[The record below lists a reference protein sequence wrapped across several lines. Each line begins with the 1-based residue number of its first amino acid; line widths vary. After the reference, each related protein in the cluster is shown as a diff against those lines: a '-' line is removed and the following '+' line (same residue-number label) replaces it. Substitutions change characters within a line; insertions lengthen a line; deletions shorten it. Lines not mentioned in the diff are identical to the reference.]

1 MCEKIG
7 IMKYMITLE
16 FKLKGKETQYRIVDE
31 MIRTFQFVRN
41 KCLRFW
47 MDGHKVKLS
56 EVNAEATRVR
66 HNLEFPW
73 AGKLESSAAQAASER
88 PISAIRRF
96 YENCKAKVPGKKMRD
111 GGSQVSPRHS
121 LGFPKFQKNNCSVEY
136 KVAGWKLSP
145 DRKRITFTDKFKAG
159 TFKLVGSY
167 DLNFYH
173 LKAIKRVRI
182 VCRSDGYYC
191 QFCIA
196 VERNISIEP
205 TGKCLGIDVGLSKF
219 YTASDGRAVE
229 NPRHLRKAEL
239 ALKRAQRRVSSKF
252 RRSKS
257 KGEKVKQSNNYKK
270 ACKRLGKKHLTVQ
283 RRRKDFVVKTARA
296 LLESSDFIAYEKLNV
311 KNLVKNRK
319 LSKSIS
325 DVAWTQFTGWIER
338 YGILYKRP
346 VVAVPPQYTNQD
358 CSGCGTRVKKS
369 LSVRTHVCPKCNL
382 VIDRDENAALNIL
395 VKGLNQ
401 AGLALNLST
410 PGHGGIN
417 AWEQNS
423 LYFVGEN
430 LQDKLT
436 G

>member
-1 MCEKIG
+1 
-7 IMKYMITLE
+7 MITLE
-16 FKLKGKETQYRIVDE
+16 FKLKGRETQYRIVDE

-41 KCLRFW
+41 KCLRLW
-47 MDGHKVKLS
+47 IDGRNVKLS
-56 EVNAEATRVR
+56 EVNAEATKIR
-66 HNLEFPW
+66 HDLEFPW

-88 PISAIRRF
+88 AMSAIRRF
-96 YENCKAKVPGKKMRD
+96 YDNCKAKVPGKK
-111 GGSQVSPRHS
+111 
-121 LGFPKFQKNNCSVEY
+121 GFPNFQKNNRSVEY
-136 KVAGWKLSP
+136 KVAGWKLSS

-182 VCRSDGYYC
+182 VRRSDGYYC

-196 VERNISIEP
+196 VERNISIAP

-219 YTASDGRAVE
+219 YTASDGSAVE

-252 RRSKS
+252 RTHK
-257 KGEKVKQSNNYKK
+257 KQGEKVKQSNNYKK
-270 ACKRLGKKHLTVQ
+270 ACRRLGKRHLTVQ
-283 RRRKDFVVKTARA
+283 RRRKDFVVKTAKA

-311 KNLVKNRK
+311 KNLVKNRR

-325 DVAWTQFTGWIER
+325 DAAWTQFTGWIER
-338 YGILYKRP
+338 YGMLYKRP
-346 VVAVPPQYTNQD
+346 VVAVPPQYTSSD
-358 CSGCGTRVKKS
+358 CSGCGTRVKKT
-369 LSVRTHVCPKCNL
+369 LSVRTHICPNPKCQL

-401 AGLALNLST
+401 AGLALNSST
-410 PGHGGIN
+410 VGQTGTNASGQIN
-417 AWEQNS
+417 
-423 LYFVGEN
+423 LCLIGEN
-430 LQDKLT
+430 LSDKLT

>member
-1 MCEKIG
+1 
-7 IMKYMITLE
+7 MITLE
-16 FKLKGKETQYRIVDE
+16 FKLKGKEAQYRIVDE

-47 MDGHKVKLS
+47 MDGYNVKLS

-66 HNLEFPW
+66 HDPQWEW

-88 PISAIRRF
+88 AMSAIRRF
-96 YENCKAKVPGKKMRD
+96 YENCKAKVPGKK
-111 GGSQVSPRHS
+111 
-121 LGFPKFQKNNCSVEY
+121 GFPKFQQNNRSVEY
-136 KVAGWKLSP
+136 KVAGWKLSN
-145 DRKRITFTDKFKAG
+145 DRKRITFSDKFKAG
-159 TFKLVGSY
+159 TFKLIGTY

-182 VCRSDGYYC
+182 VRRSDGYYC

-205 TGKCLGIDVGLSKF
+205 TGRAIGIDVGLSKF
-219 YTASDGRAVE
+219 YTASDGSTVE
-229 NPRHLRKAEL
+229 NPKHLRQAEK
-239 ALKRAQRRVSSKF
+239 ALKRAQRRVSKKF
-252 RRSKS
+252 RKFTK
-257 KGEKVKQSNNYKK
+257 KGERVKQSNNYKK
-270 ACKRLGKKHLTVQ
+270 ACKQLGKRHLTVQ
-283 RRRKDFVVKTARA
+283 RRRKDFAVKTAKA

-325 DVAWTQFTGWIER
+325 DAAWTQFTSWIER
-338 YGILYKRP
+338 YGMLYKRP
-346 VVAVPPQYTNQD
+346 VVAVPPQYTSQD
-358 CSGCGTRVKKS
+358 CAGCGTRVKKS
-369 LSVRTHVCPKCNL
+369 LSVRTHVCPKCSL
-382 VIDRDENAALNIL
+382 VIDRDKNAAVNIL

-401 AGLALNLST
+401 AGLAIQTYLGAQGNEYAWGQTNLCVVS
-410 PGHGGIN
+410 
-417 AWEQNS
+417 ES
-423 LYFVGEN
+423 

>member
-1 MCEKIG
+1 
-7 IMKYMITLE
+7 MITLE
-16 FKLKGKETQYRIVDE
+16 FKLKGKETQYRLVDE

-88 PISAIRRF
+88 AMSAIRRF
-96 YENCKAKVPGKKMRD
+96 YENVGAKIPGKK
-111 GGSQVSPRHS
+111 
-121 LGFPKFQKNNCSVEY
+121 GFPKFQKNNRSVEY

-145 DRKRITFTDKFKAG
+145 DRKRICFTDKFKAG
-159 TFKLVGSY
+159 TFKLVGTY

-182 VCRSDGYYC
+182 VRRSDGYYC

-205 TGKCLGIDVGLSKF
+205 TGRAVGIDVGLAKF
-219 YTASDGRAVE
+219 YTTSDGQTVD
-229 NPRHLRKAEL
+229 NHRHLRKAERS
-239 ALKRAQRRVSSKF
+239 LKKAQRRVSSKF
-252 RRSKS
+252 RKPKKR
-257 KGEKVKQSNNYKK
+257 GEKAHQFNNYKK
-270 ACKRLGKKHLTVQ
+270 ACRRLGKKHLTVQ
-283 RRRKDFVVKTARA
+283 RRRKDFVVKTAKA
-296 LLESSDFIAYEKLNV
+296 LLESSDFVAYEKLNV
-311 KNLVKNRK
+311 KTLVKNRK

-325 DVAWTQFTGWIER
+325 DAAWTQFTGWIER

-346 VVAVPPQYTNQD
+346 VVAVPPQYTSSD
-358 CSGCGTRVKKS
+358 CSGCGTRVKKT
-369 LSVRTHVCPKCNL
+369 LSVRTHICPNPKCNL

-401 AGLALNLST
+401 AGLVLNSST
-410 PGHGGIN
+410 LGHSGIN
-417 AWEQNS
+417 ASGQTN
-423 LYFVGEN
+423 LCLLGEN
-430 LQDKLT
+430 LSNKLT

>member
-1 MCEKIG
+1 
-7 IMKYMITLE
+7 
-16 FKLKGKETQYRIVDE
+16 
-31 MIRTFQFVRN
+31 
-41 KCLRFW
+41 
-47 MDGHKVKLS
+47 MDGFQVKLS

-66 HNLEFPW
+66 HNSEFPW

-88 PISAIRRF
+88 AMSAIRRF
-96 YENCKAKVPGKKMRD
+96 YENRKAKIPGNI
-111 GGSQVSPRHS
+111 
-121 LGFPKFQKNNCSVEY
+121 GFPKFQKNNRSVEY

-145 DRKRITFTDKFKAG
+145 DRKRITCTDKFKAG
-159 TFKLVGSY
+159 TFKLVGTY

-182 VCRSDGYYC
+182 VRRSDGYYC

-205 TGKCLGIDVGLSKF
+205 TGRAVGIDVGLAKF
-219 YTASDGRAVE
+219 YTTSDGQTVD
-229 NPRHLRKAEL
+229 NPRHLRTAERS
-239 ALKRAQRRVSSKF
+239 LKRAQRRVSSKF
-252 RRSKS
+252 RRPN

-270 ACKRLGKKHLTVQ
+270 ACKWLGKKHLTVQ
-283 RRRKDFVVKTARA
+283 RRRKDFVAKTAKA

-325 DVAWTQFTGWIER
+325 DAAWTQFTDWIER
-338 YGILYKRP
+338 YGMLYKRP
-346 VVAVPPQYTNQD
+346 VVAVPPQYTSQD
-358 CSGCGTRVKKS
+358 CNECGTRVKKT
-369 LSVRTHVCPKCNL
+369 LSVRTHICPKCNL

-410 PGHGGIN
+410 SGHEGIN
-417 AWEQNS
+417 AWGQNS

>member
-1 MCEKIG
+1 
-7 IMKYMITLE
+7 
-16 FKLKGKETQYRIVDE
+16 
-31 MIRTFQFVRN
+31 
-41 KCLRFW
+41 
-47 MDGHKVKLS
+47 MDGRSVKLS

-73 AGKLESSAAQAASER
+73 PGKLESSSAQAASER
-88 PISAIRRF
+88 AMSAIRRF
-96 YENCKAKVPGKKMRD
+96 YENCKAKIPGKK
-111 GGSQVSPRHS
+111 GY
-121 LGFPKFQKNNCSVEY
+121 PKFQKNNRSVEY
-136 KVAGWKLSP
+136 KVAGWKLSS
-145 DRKRITFTDKFKAG
+145 DRKRIAFTDKFKAG

-167 DLNFYH
+167 DLIEYH

-182 VCRSDGYYC
+182 VRRSDGYYC

-219 YTASDGRAVE
+219 YTASDGRVVE

-252 RRSKS
+252 RRSRS

-283 RRRKDFVVKTARA
+283 RRRKDFVVKAAKA

-325 DVAWTQFTGWIER
+325 DAAWTQFIGWIER
-338 YGILYKRP
+338 YGWLYKRP
-346 VVAVPPQYTNQD
+346 VVAVPPQYTSQD
-358 CSGCGTRVKKS
+358 CSDCGTRVKKT
-369 LSVRTHVCPKCNL
+369 LSVRTHICPNPKCQL
-382 VIDRDENAALNIL
+382 VIDRDENATKNIL
-395 VKGLNQ
+395 VKGLAS

-410 PGHGGIN
+410 VGQTGIN
-417 AWEQNS
+417 AWGQNS
-423 LYFVGEN
+423 LYLVGEN
-430 LQDKLT
+430 LQDKRA
-436 G
+436 

>member
-1 MCEKIG
+1 
-7 IMKYMITLE
+7 
-16 FKLKGKETQYRIVDE
+16 
-31 MIRTFQFVRN
+31 
-41 KCLRFW
+41 
-47 MDGHKVKLS
+47 MDGYNIKLS

-73 AGKLESSAAQAASER
+73 AGRLESSAAQAASER
-88 PISAIRRF
+88 AMSAIRRF
-96 YENCKAKVPGKKMRD
+96 YENCKAKIPGKK
-111 GGSQVSPRHS
+111 
-121 LGFPKFQKNNCSVEY
+121 GFPNFQKNNRSVEY

-159 TFKLVGSY
+159 AFKLVGSY

-182 VCRSDGYYC
+182 VRRSDGYYC

-205 TGKCLGIDVGLSKF
+205 TGKCLGIDLGLSKF
-219 YTASDGRAVE
+219 YTASDGRTVE
-229 NPRHLRKAEL
+229 NPRHLRKAEK

-252 RRSKS
+252 RTHKK
-257 KGEKVKQSNNYKK
+257 KGEKLKQSNNYKK

-283 RRRKDFVVKTARA
+283 RRRKDFVVKTAKA

-325 DVAWTQFTGWIER
+325 DAAWTQFTGWIER
-338 YGILYKRP
+338 YGMLYKRP
-346 VVAVPPQYTNQD
+346 VVAVAPQYTSHD
-358 CSGCGTRVKKS
+358 CSGCGTRVKKT
-369 LSVRTHVCPKCNL
+369 LSVRTHICPQCHL

-401 AGLALNLST
+401 VAASLAFWEQKATTRGDIALKTYPGALGNENAWGENNLCLNLETGS
-410 PGHGGIN
+410 
-417 AWEQNS
+417 S
-423 LYFVGEN
+423 
-430 LQDKLT
+430 KLT
-436 G
+436 R

>member
-1 MCEKIG
+1 
-7 IMKYMITLE
+7 MITLE

-31 MIRTFQFVRN
+31 MIRTFQFVQN

-66 HNLEFPW
+66 HNPEWVW
-73 AGKLESSAAQAASER
+73 AGNLESSAAQAASER
-88 PISAIRRF
+88 AMSAIRRF
-96 YENCKAKVPGKKMRD
+96 YENCKAKIPGKK
-111 GGSQVSPRHS
+111 
-121 LGFPKFQKNNCSVEY
+121 GFPKFQKNNRSVEY

-173 LKAIKRVRI
+173 RHAIKRVRI
-182 VCRSDGYYC
+182 VRRSDGYYC

-196 VERNISIEP
+196 VERNISVEP
-205 TGKCLGIDVGLSKF
+205 TGKCLGIDVGLSNF

-229 NPRHLRKAEL
+229 NPRHLRKTEK
-239 ALKRAQRRVSSKF
+239 ALIRAQRRVSSKF
-252 RRSKS
+252 RRPNK

-270 ACKRLGKKHLTVQ
+270 ACERLGKRHLTLV
-283 RRRKDFVVKTARA
+283 RRRKDFVVKTAKA

-325 DVAWTQFTGWIER
+325 DVAWTQFLGWIER
-338 YGILYKRP
+338 YGMLYKRP
-346 VVAVPPQYTNQD
+346 VVAVPPQYTSQD
-358 CSGCGTRVKKS
+358 CSGCGTRVKKT
-369 LSVRTHVCPKCNL
+369 LSVRTHVCPNPKCNL

-417 AWEQNS
+417 AWGQNS
-423 LYFVGEN
+423 LYLVGEN
-430 LQDKLT
+430 FKDKLT
-436 G
+436 D

>member
-1 MCEKIG
+1 MNF
-7 IMKYMITLE
+7 MITLE

-31 MIRTFQFVRN
+31 MIRTFQFIRN

-47 MDGHKVKLS
+47 MDGYKIKLS

-66 HNLEFPW
+66 HNEEFPF

-88 PISAIRRF
+88 AMSAIRRF
-96 YENCKAKVPGKKMRD
+96 YENCKAKVPGKK
-111 GGSQVSPRHS
+111 
-121 LGFPKFQKNNCSVEY
+121 GFPQFQKSNRLVEY

-159 TFKLVGSY
+159 TFKLIGTY
-167 DLNFYH
+167 NLNFYH

-182 VCRSDGYYC
+182 VRRSDGYYC
-191 QFCIA
+191 QFCVA
-196 VERNISIEP
+196 VERNVSIEP

-219 YTASDGRAVE
+219 YTASDGSTVE
-229 NPRHLRKAEL
+229 NPRHLRKAEK

-257 KGEKVKQSNNYKK
+257 TGEEVKQSNNYKK
-270 ACKRLGKKHLTVQ
+270 ACKALGKKHLTVQ
-283 RRRKDFVVKTARA
+283 RRRKDFVVKTAKA
-296 LLESSDFIAYEKLNV
+296 LLESSDFITYEKLNV
-311 KNLVKNRK
+311 RNLVKNRK

-338 YGILYKRP
+338 YGMLYKRP
-346 VVAVPPQYTNQD
+346 VVAVAPQYTSQD
-358 CSGCGTRVKKS
+358 CSGCGTRVKKA
-369 LSVRTHVCPKCNL
+369 LSVRTHICPNPKCNL

-401 AGLALNLST
+401 ASMALNLST
-410 PGHGGIN
+410 VGQTGIN
-417 AWEQNS
+417 AWGQTNLCVVSES
-423 LYFVGEN
+423 

>member
-1 MCEKIG
+1 
-7 IMKYMITLE
+7 MITLE
-16 FKLKGKETQYRIVDE
+16 FKLKGRETQYRIVDE

-41 KCLRFW
+41 KCLRLW
-47 MDGHKVKLS
+47 IDGRNVKLS
-56 EVNAEATRVR
+56 EVNAEATKIR
-66 HNLEFPW
+66 HDLEFPW

-88 PISAIRRF
+88 AMSAIRRF
-96 YENCKAKVPGKKMRD
+96 YDNCKAKVPGKKMRD
-111 GGSQVSPRHS
+111 FGGNNSSQNS
-121 LGFPKFQKNNCSVEY
+121 LGFPKFQKNNRSVEY

-159 TFKLVGSY
+159 AFKLVGSY

-182 VCRSDGYYC
+182 VRRSDGYYC

-196 VERNISIEP
+196 VERNISIAP
-205 TGKCLGIDVGLSKF
+205 TGNCLGIDVGLSKF
-219 YTASDGRAVE
+219 YTASDGSTVE

-252 RRSKS
+252 RTHK
-257 KGEKVKQSNNYKK
+257 KQGEKVKQSNNYKK
-270 ACKRLGKKHLTVQ
+270 ACRRLGKRHLTVQ
-283 RRRKDFVVKTARA
+283 RRRKDFAVKTAKA

-325 DVAWTQFTGWIER
+325 DAAWTQFTGWIER
-338 YGILYKRP
+338 YGMLYKRP
-346 VVAVPPQYTNQD
+346 VVAVPPQYTSSD

-369 LSVRTHVCPKCNL
+369 LSVRTHVCPKCSL

-401 AGLALNLST
+401 AGMALNLST
-410 PGHGGIN
+410 SGHEGIN
-417 AWEQNS
+417 ASGQTN
-423 LYFVGEN
+423 LCLIGEN
-430 LQDKLT
+430 LSDKLT

>member
-1 MCEKIG
+1 
-7 IMKYMITLE
+7 
-16 FKLKGKETQYRIVDE
+16 
-31 MIRTFQFVRN
+31 
-41 KCLRFW
+41 

-66 HNLEFPW
+66 HNLEWEW
-73 AGKLESSAAQAASER
+73 AGRLESSAAQAASER
-88 PISAIRRF
+88 AMSAIRRF
-96 YENCKAKVPGKKMRD
+96 YENVRLSAHVEACKAKILGKK
-111 GGSQVSPRHS
+111 
-121 LGFPKFQKNNCSVEY
+121 GFPKFQKNNRSVEY

-159 TFKLVGSY
+159 TFKLVGTY

-182 VCRSDGYYC
+182 VRRSDGYYC

-205 TGKCLGIDVGLSKF
+205 TGRAVGIDVGLAKF
-219 YTASDGRAVE
+219 YTASDGSAVE
-229 NPRHLRKAEL
+229 NPRHLRKAEK

-252 RRSKS
+252 RRSKK
-257 KGEKVKQSNNYKK
+257 KGEKLRQSSNYKK
-270 ACKRLGKKHLTVQ
+270 ACKQLGKKHLTVQ
-283 RRRKDFVVKTARA
+283 RRRKDFVVKTAKA

-325 DVAWTQFTGWIER
+325 DAAWTGFTDWIER
-338 YGILYKRP
+338 YGMLYKRP
-346 VVAVPPQYTNQD
+346 VVAVPPQYTSQD
-358 CSGCGTRVKKS
+358 CSGCGIRVKKS
-369 LSVRTHVCPKCNL
+369 LSILTHVCPKCNL

-395 VKGLNQ
+395 VKGLNH
-401 AGLALNLST
+401 AGMVLNLRT

-417 AWEQNS
+417 AWGQNS
-423 LYFVGEN
+423 LYLVGEN

>member
-1 MCEKIG
+1 
-7 IMKYMITLE
+7 MITLE

-47 MDGHKVKLS
+47 MDGNSVKLS
-56 EVNAEATRVR
+56 EVNAEATKIR
-66 HNLEFPW
+66 HTVEFPW
-73 AGKLESSAAQAASER
+73 ASKLESSSAQAASER
-88 PISAIRRF
+88 AMFAIRRF
-96 YENCKAKVPGKKMRD
+96 YDNCKANIPGKK
-111 GGSQVSPRHS
+111 GY
-121 LGFPKFQKNNCSVEY
+121 PKFQKRNRSVEY
-136 KVAGWKLSP
+136 KVAGWKLST

-182 VCRSDGYYC
+182 VRRADGYYC

-196 VERNISIEP
+196 VERNIDTTP
-205 TGKCLGIDVGLSKF
+205 TGRAVGIDVGLAKF
-219 YTASDGRAVE
+219 YTTSDGETVE
-229 NPRHLRKAEL
+229 NQKTLRKAEL
-239 ALKRAQRRVSSKF
+239 SLKKAQRRVSSKF
-252 RRSKS
+252 VRPKK
-257 KGEKVKQSNNYKK
+257 KGEKAKQSNNYKK
-270 ACKRLGKKHLTVQ
+270 ACVRLGRKHLTVQ
-283 RRRKDFVVKTARA
+283 RRRKDFVVKTAKA

-311 KNLVKNRK
+311 KNLVKNHK

-325 DVAWTQFTGWIER
+325 DASWTQFLSWIER
-338 YGILYKRP
+338 YGVLYKRP
-346 VVAVPPQYTNQD
+346 VVAVAPQYTSQD
-358 CSGCGTRVKKS
+358 CSGCGERVKKT

-382 VIDRDENAALNIL
+382 IIDRDENAALNIL

-401 AGLALNLST
+401 AGLVLNLST

-417 AWEQNS
+417 ASGQT
-423 LYFVGEN
+423 N
-430 LQDKLT
+430 LCLELETGSSKLT